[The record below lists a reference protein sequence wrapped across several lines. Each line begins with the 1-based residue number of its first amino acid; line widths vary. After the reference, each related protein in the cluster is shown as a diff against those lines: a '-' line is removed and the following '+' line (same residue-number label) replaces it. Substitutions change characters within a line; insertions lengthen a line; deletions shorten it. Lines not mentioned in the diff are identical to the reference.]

1 MTINH
6 SDKRPLTIVSEKDG
20 YPSVKSQKSAMLIHD
35 SAQDAL
41 PRYAEISPASISKYI
56 DEFRQFRQLAVN
68 ALLC

>member
-1 MTINH
+1 
-6 SDKRPLTIVSEKDG
+6 
-20 YPSVKSQKSAMLIHD
+20 MLIHD

-56 DEFRQFRQLAVN
+56 DGFRQFRQLAVN